1 MKCPELL
8 KMIHQVRLK
17 PMACYVTAPVPA
29 DFQSEIVPPYE
40 TGQFVMHQFTGMQQ
54 RGVPVYSQPLQRN
67 GLHFRL
73 KVYPYGNGAVRG
85 EYLSVFLELTHGLPE
100 TSKYEYR
107 VQMIHQSSSKII
119 QREFVSDFEVG
130 ECWGY
135 NRFFRLDLLA
145 SEGYLNTGND
155 TLELRF
161 QVRPSTFYQRCRD
174 QQWYIRQLVGQ
185 LATHEKDGKELAS
198 RLAAQDGEVQ
208 RLRRQLKAQTDK
220 FKALA
225 RGADQRLLPTDD
237 VATGGEATAIAA
249 VGLTNEICA
258 TTTGS
263 GGGGVV
269 STVIAIKPEE
279 PSTAS
284 HMHVVDTS
292 GTAELRVLKYPSAFP
307 TFGTATSSSSSSSSI
322 LPLKQLHHSSNNNHN
337 HSSNSSTGACTGA
350 NGVTEPDA
358 MLTVPAASR
367 LYAGLSFS
375 SPNIQMPSSSD
386 SDDDEPPSLNVPS
399 SESESDDLSNGGAS
413 GSSNAFAAAAT
424 ARRPKRLPL
433 MPSVLAA
440 GSELAAVANKSGAPA
455 AANRPVDGD
464 AEAEQRR
471 QQRVDA
477 DDQQDSRHN
486 DDDDDDHEDNDD
498 DDENHSCEN
507 DVEYA
512 ECSLMDHHQ
521 SYVSRSAA
529 HDGASATT
537 TTAAS
542 RSEAAMA
549 LNEELLLSLFDGP
562 SSSAATAA
570 GSSSMSANATG
581 HASE

>member
-73 KVYPYGNGAVRG
+73 KVYPYGNGAVRS

-161 QVRPSTFYQRCRD
+161 QVRPSTFYQCCRD

-185 LATHEKDGKELAS
+185 LATHEKDGKELAG

-220 FKALA
+220 YKALA
-225 RGADQRLLPTDD
+225 RGTDQRLLSDD
-237 VATGGEATAIAA
+237 VAAGGEATAVAA
-249 VGLTNEICA
+249 EENPA
-258 TTTGS
+258 STTIGGS
-263 GGGGVV
+263 VA
-269 STVIAIKPEE
+269 STVIAIKPDEAT
-279 PSTAS
+279 TAS
-284 HMHVVDTS
+284 CLHAVDSS

-322 LPLKQLHHSSNNNHN
+322 LPLKQLHHSNNNN
-337 HSSNSSTGACTGA
+337 SHSSNSSTGAATGA
-350 NGVTEPDA
+350 TGATEPDA
-358 MLTVPAASR
+358 MLAVTAASR
-367 LYAGLSFS
+367 LYAGLSYS

-386 SDDDEPPSLNVPS
+386 SDDDEPPSLNLPS
-399 SESESDDLSNGGAS
+399 SSESDDLSNGGAG
-413 GSSNAFAAAAT
+413 GSSNAFVVAAT

-433 MPSVLAA
+433 MPTAQVA
-440 GSELAAVANKSGAPA
+440 GSELAAAAGNSGAATA
-455 AANRPVDGD
+455 ARLVDGG
-464 AEAEQRR
+464 AEVEHRR

-477 DDQQDSRHN
+477 DGSQDNRRN
-486 DDDDDDHEDNDD
+486 DDDGDDDDEDNDD
-498 DDENHSCEN
+498 DGNNSCEN

-562 SSSAATAA
+562 STSAAAA
-570 GSSSMSANATG
+570 SSSMAATATG
-581 HASE
+581 HASKWAFGGSF